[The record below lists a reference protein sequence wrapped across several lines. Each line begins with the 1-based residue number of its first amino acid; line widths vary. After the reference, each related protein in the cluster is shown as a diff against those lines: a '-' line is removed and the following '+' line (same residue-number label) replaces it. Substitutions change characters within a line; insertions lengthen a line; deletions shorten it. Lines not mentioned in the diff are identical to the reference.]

1 MRRVMT
7 ILAVLAVFGT
17 TSAMALPTPVLEF
30 HFENDAGLGES
41 YTAGGTVH
49 DYSASANDGSL
60 MDPPGVPTWT
70 TGIAGGA
77 LDFTGNGTSSGQG
90 IMVAHDD
97 SLNPGSG
104 DFALALWILTRSNT
118 DGDVLRKGSTGNSTT
133 WYKVEHSPS
142 VSNNRLSLN
151 FNTDG
156 TDATI
161 NSTLAYND
169 EQWHFVV
176 AQRNGDTAELWIDG
190 VLDGTKAVSGSISNT
205 GNLGIGSKDT
215 LDDDFLNGTLDEMY
229 IFMGALTPEEIQEM
243 YTTVPEPATIA
254 LLGLGSLFFA
264 RKRKHA

>member
-1 MRRVMT
+1 MKRLMT
-7 ILAVLAVFGT
+7 ILAVFAVLGT
-17 TSAMALPTPVLEF
+17 TSAMALPVPVLEF
-30 HFENDAGLGES
+30 HFENEPGENYS
-41 YTAGGTVH
+41 AGGTVL
-49 DYSASANDGSL
+49 DYSASANDGTLS
-60 MDPPGVPTWT
+60 DPAPTWT
-70 TGIAGGA
+70 TGILGGG
-77 LDFTGNGTSSGQG
+77 LDFTGGQS
-90 IMVAHDD
+90 ISVAHDD

-104 DFALALWILTRSNT
+104 DFSLVLWILTRDNV
-118 DGDVLRKGSTGNSTT
+118 DGDVLRKGSTGNSST

-161 NSTLAYND
+161 HSSLAYND

-176 AQRNGDTAELWIDG
+176 AQRNGNVAELWIDG
-190 VLDGTKAVSGSISNT
+190 VLDGTAAVSGSISNT

-229 IFMGALTPEEIQEM
+229 IFMGALTGEEIQQM

-254 LLGLGSLFFA
+254 LLGLGSLVFA
-264 RKRKHA
+264 RKRK